1 MRILDTSWH
10 ERAKCKD
17 ADPNLFFTKAGQ
29 HADEAKALCDG
40 CPVREQCLEEALGM
54 SATCDYG
61 IRGGLSQKERHA
73 IRKARRA
80 AETRLSA

>member
-1 MRILDTSWH
+1 VKLLDTGWH
-10 ERAKCKD
+10 ERARCKG
-17 ADPNLFFTKAGQ
+17 ADPELFFTKAGQ
-29 HADEAKALCDG
+29 HADDAKALCRT
-40 CPVREQCLEEALGM
+40 CPVRPECLEEALAL
-54 SATCDYG
+54 SSTRDFG